1 MLFFG
6 IKNVWFRI
14 GIFLILSAWA
24 LLFVSMMHQS
34 YYLTDPYNPELI
46 GTRAYGHNGEGNFK
60 TFSIIVLIEYLILLG
75 VLLPFS
81 FSRFYSMRFLVL
93 QTIFGGWFFLLVLG
107 AMHSGGVYMIHLLA
121 VLAVLIIIF
130 ILLLVSVVAEIV
142 NRNKSNFP
150 R

>member
-81 FSRFYSMRFLVL
+81 FSRFYWMRFLVL
-93 QTIFGGWFFLLVLG
+93 QTIFGGWFFLLVMG
-107 AMHSGGVYMIHLLA
+107 AMHSGVYMIHLLT

-130 ILLLVSVVAEIV
+130 ILLITSVVAEIV

-150 R
+150 T

>member
-24 LLFVSMMHQS
+24 LLFISMMYQS
-34 YYLTDPYNPELI
+34 YYVTDPHNPELI
-46 GTRAYGHNGEGNFK
+46 GTKAYGHNSEGNFK
-60 TFSIIVLIEYLILLG
+60 TFSIIVLIEYLILL
-75 VLLPFS
+75 VTLLPFS
-81 FSRFYSMRFLVL
+81 FSRFYWIRLLVMHM
-93 QTIFGGWFFLLVLG
+93 IFGGWFFLLVLG

-121 VLAVLIIIF
+121 ILGINIIIF
-130 ILLLVSVVAEIV
+130 ILLIASVVAEIV

-150 R
+150 T

>member
-24 LLFVSMMHQS
+24 LVFVSMMYQS
-34 YYLTDPYNPELI
+34 YYVTDPYNPALT

-81 FSRFYSMRFLVL
+81 FSRFYWIRFLVL
-93 QTIFGGWFFLLVLG
+93 QIIFGGWFFLLVLG

-121 VLAVLIIIF
+121 VLGINIIIF
-130 ILLLVSVVAEIV
+130 ILLVASVVAETV
-142 NRNKSNFP
+142 NRNKSHIAK
-150 R
+150 

>member
-14 GIFLILSAWA
+14 GIFLILSAWM
-24 LLFVSMMHQS
+24 LLFISMMYQS
-34 YYLTDPYNPELI
+34 YYVTDPYNPELI
-46 GTRAYGHNGEGNFK
+46 GTRAYGHNGAGDFK
-60 TFSIIVLIEYLILLG
+60 TFSVVVLIEYLILLG

-81 FSRFYSMRFLVL
+81 FSRFYWIRFLVL
-93 QTIFGGWFFLLVLG
+93 QIIFGGWFFLLVLG

-130 ILLLVSVVAEIV
+130 ILLLASVVAEIV

-150 R
+150 P

>member
-1 MLFFG
+1 MLFFE

-24 LLFVSMMHQS
+24 LLFVSMMYQS
-34 YYLTDPYNPELI
+34 YYVTEPYDPALI
-46 GTRAYGHNGEGNFK
+46 GTRAYGHNGAGDFK
-60 TFSIIVLIEYLILLG
+60 TFSVIVLIEYLSLLG

-81 FSRFYSMRFLVL
+81 FSRFYWIRFLVL
-93 QTIFGGWFFLLVLG
+93 QMVFGGWFFLLVLG

-142 NRNKSNFP
+142 NGNKSNFP

>member
-24 LLFVSMMHQS
+24 LLFLSMMYQS
-34 YYLTDPYNPELI
+34 YYVTDPYNPALI
-46 GTRAYGHNGEGNFK
+46 GTVAYGHNGEGNFK

-81 FSRFYSMRFLVL
+81 FSRFYWIRFLVL
-93 QTIFGGWFFLLVLG
+93 QMVFGGWFFLLVLG
-107 AMHSGGVYMIHLLA
+107 AMHSGGVYMIHLLT

-130 ILLLVSVVAEIV
+130 ILLITSVVAEIV

-150 R
+150 T